1 MKEKL
6 AKDENTLT
14 VSVFLVESCL
24 FLAFVWTCK
33 TKFKEFKFKPIAL
46 RKAKIIYNFGLSE
59 CNWVKVCSTFS
70 KVFVFSFYFDCR

>member
-1 MKEKL
+1 MVMKVKL

-14 VSVFLVESCL
+14 VSVCLVESCL
-24 FLAFVWTCK
+24 FLALVWTCK

-59 CNWVKVCSTFS
+59 CNWVKVCSGL
-70 KVFVFSFYFDCR
+70 VESFCF